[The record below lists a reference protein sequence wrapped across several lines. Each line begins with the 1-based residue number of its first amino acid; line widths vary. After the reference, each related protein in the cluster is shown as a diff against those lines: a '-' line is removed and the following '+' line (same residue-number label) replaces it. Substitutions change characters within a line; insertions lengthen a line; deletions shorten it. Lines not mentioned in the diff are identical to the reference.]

1 MASTVSLSEMDLA
14 DLTWEDVK
22 KMTVE
27 MLKARCAQCKLHF
40 TAKDKKGDLQKML
53 VEYLGIEIVSS
64 APDTVTKELLDKISV
79 GNQSESHVEVSDA
92 VFAGFEMD
100 KSVEN
105 SPVHSV
111 KSVKSVK
118 SSKSDSSNRFSAEQE
133 FELEKMRLQINNE
146 REIRFEQRKME
157 IEQRKID
164 SEIEQRKID
173 LEIEQ
178 RKMEIEQRKIDAEI

>member
-1 MASTVSLSEMDLA
+1 MASNVSLSEMDLA

-27 MLKARCAQCKLHF
+27 MLKTRCAQCKLHF
-40 TAKDKKGDLQKML
+40 TAKDKKGDLHKIL

-64 APDTVTKELLDKISV
+64 APDTVTKELLDKMSAD
-79 GNQSESHVEVSDA
+79 NQSESRVVVSDE

-105 SPVHSV
+105 SPTHSV

-133 FELEKMRLQINNE
+133 FELEKMRLQIKQQQINVN
-146 REIRFEQRKME
+146 
-157 IEQRKID
+157 
-164 SEIEQRKID
+164 
-173 LEIEQ
+173 
-178 RKMEIEQRKIDAEI
+178 